1 MHSMS
6 EMAKCGIV
14 LEGCHGE
21 GISDMSAQRLK
32 LGENGRI
39 SIPAAYRHE
48 LGLRPGDE
56 LLIHLE
62 EGGIRVT
69 SPKLAL
75 ERARRMIDRYVQ
87 TDDSLVDSLIADR
100 RAEAERE

>member
-1 MHSMS
+1 
-6 EMAKCGIV
+6 
-14 LEGCHGE
+14 
-21 GISDMSAQRLK
+21 MSAQRLK

-39 SIPAAYRHE
+39 SIPAYRHE

-56 LLIHLE
+56 LLIQLE